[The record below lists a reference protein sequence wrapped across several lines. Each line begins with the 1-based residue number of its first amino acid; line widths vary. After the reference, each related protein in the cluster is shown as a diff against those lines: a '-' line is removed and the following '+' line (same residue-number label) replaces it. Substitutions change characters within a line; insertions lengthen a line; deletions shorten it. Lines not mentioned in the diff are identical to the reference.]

1 MITAATMDIRM
12 SLGDVFRM
20 RNFLFDISSIPIYVL
35 ILWTCYVRKITK
47 DHASRVFIMMNV
59 TSLICAVLDIA
70 MELVVAPVPIS
81 QGAVVAGNLISYSY
95 LALRNATLV
104 LYLVFIFSVTR
115 TEFRIRSP
123 WMRLLLWAPDT
134 VLLILLLQNP
144 FTHNV
149 FNVTTEAGYTRG
161 PLMIGLYTI
170 AAFYGLSAAGYGFA
184 VRKYLTAGKWV
195 AMISVFV
202 LTFIAVFV
210 QLINPHYLIE
220 MFSTA
225 IGLLMIMLL
234 VMRPEENVDA
244 MRQSVINIHTG
255 RKESLGKAVAA
266 AWKSTRGLSTSP
278 TMFQPY
284 INLCP

>member
-1 MITAATMDIRM
+1 M